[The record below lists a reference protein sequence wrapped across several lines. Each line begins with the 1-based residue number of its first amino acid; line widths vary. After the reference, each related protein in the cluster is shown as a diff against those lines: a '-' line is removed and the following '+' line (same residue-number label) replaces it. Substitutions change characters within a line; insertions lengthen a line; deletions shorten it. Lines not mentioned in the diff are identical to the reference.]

1 MNTRT
6 LAWGLLA
13 LWAAL
18 TVTGAVLALSQGD
31 LFDGLIWMGM
41 TVIASV
47 GALLALR
54 RPGNSIGWMLLV
66 AAVLIALSG
75 ALAGYASSSEDTS
88 SLTGGALVVW
98 VDSWIFFIWLGL
110 LAFGV
115 PVLFPDGRPPNRRWR
130 AFLWVGAA
138 LGGVAITGTALGTPV
153 MEWDAD
159 DQLAN
164 PFAIPGALGD
174 ALEGAATIGEV
185 LFALA
190 VLVGAGGLVAR
201 LRRARGV
208 ERQQLKWFALAG
220 SMMLAGL
227 APAGAGETLGA
238 PAIVGNVGWSL
249 FLLGL
254 IGGLPVSIAIAVL
267 RYRLYDID
275 LVIRRTLVYGALTA
289 TLLGSYLAGVL
300 LLQLALS
307 PLTED
312 NGLAIAGS
320 TLAAAALFRPAR
332 ARIQE
337 LVDRRFYRR
346 KYDAART
353 VERFGARLRDQVELE
368 ALSTDLRSV
377 VADTVQPA
385 HISIWLK
392 EAHR

>member
-1 MNTRT
+1 MSARAV
-6 LAWGLLA
+6 AWGLVG

-18 TVTGAVLALSQGD
+18 TVVGSVLALSQGD
-31 LFDGLIWMGM
+31 LFDGLIWLGM

-54 RPGNSIGWMLLV
+54 RPDNSIGWMLLV

-75 ALAGYASSSEDTS
+75 ALEGYASSSEDTS

-98 VDSWIFFIWLGL
+98 VDSWIFFVWLGL
-110 LAFGV
+110 LAFGI
-115 PVLFPDGRPPNRRWR
+115 PVLFPDGRPPSRRWR
-130 AFLWVGAA
+130 AFLWAGAA
-138 LGGVAITGTALGTPV
+138 LAAVAIVGTAFGTPV

-159 DQLAN
+159 DELAN
-164 PFAIPGALGD
+164 PFAIQGAVGD
-174 ALEGAATIGEV
+174 ALEGAATVGEV

-208 ERQQLKWFALAG
+208 ERQQLKWFVLAG
-220 SMMLAGL
+220 SVMLAGL

-238 PAIVGNVGWSL
+238 PAWVGNVGWSL

-254 IGGLPVSIAIAVL
+254 IVGLPVSIAIAVL

-275 LVIRRTLVYGALTA
+275 MVIRRTLVYAALTG
-289 TLLGSYLAGVL
+289 TLVACYLAGVL
-300 LLQLALS
+300 LLQLALG

-312 NGLAIAGS
+312 NDLAIAGS
-320 TLAAAALFRPAR
+320 TLAAAAVFRPAR

-346 KYDAART
+346 KYDAAQT
-353 VERFGARLRDQVELE
+353 VESFGARLRDQVELE
-368 ALSTDLRSV
+368 ALSADLRAV

-385 HISIWLK
+385 HISLWLRGP
-392 EAHR
+392 A